1 MLSNTTVRLLHNST
15 ARHYQQSGF
24 TLIELMIS
32 LILGLIISAAAMQVY
47 VINVKTSSIQASGSE
62 LQDASV
68 FGIQQLERK
77 VRLANLGN
85 PQTQITDTTNKGG
98 VIVTPVNLGIATTPT
113 TPYSGMG
120 YLTRRAG
127 DSVGGSNGWTGISN
141 IKEVPSDQLTIQ
153 YTNITGVEMNDCEGS
168 TVDRNDTVVERYFL
182 RQETGNTTSTGA
194 IKKLVLA
201 CDAGRINLVGG
212 VASGILAISPSTDPR
227 NFGQAGQEF
236 VVNAD
241 QFKVLLG
248 VHFTKGANAGQM
260 MYLPSSAY
268 MKITDDKPAITAI
281 KMGLIVHGSTPIVGS
296 EDQTKFTLLGQANI
310 LKTDT
315 TRKNQVR
322 NTYETT
328 TLLRNARV
336 VNIDTS
342 LKPQ

>member
-1 MLSNTTVRLLHNST
+1 MGSNTTVRQGYNST
-15 ARHYQQSGF
+15 ACHYQQSGF

-32 LILGLIISAAAMQVY
+32 LVLGLIISAAAMQVY
-47 VINVKTSSIQASGSE
+47 IINVKTSSIQASGSE

-68 FGIQQLERK
+68 FGLQQLERK

-85 PQTQITDTTNKGG
+85 PETQITDSTNKGG
-98 VIVTPVNLGIATTPT
+98 VVVTPANLGIAT

-127 DSVGGSNGWTGISN
+127 DSKGGTNGWTGISN
-141 IKEVPSDQLTIQ
+141 IKDIPSDQLTIQ
-153 YTNITGVEMNDCEGS
+153 YTNIMGIKMSDCEGAD
-168 TVDRNDTVVERYFL
+168 VAPNDSAVERYFL
-182 RQETGNTTSTGA
+182 RQETGDSSTGA
-194 IKKLVLA
+194 IKNLVLA

-212 VASGILAISPSTDPR
+212 VASGIQDFSPATDPR

-236 VVNAD
+236 VANAD

-248 VHFTKGANAGQM
+248 VQYTKGTNAGQM

-268 MKITDDKPAITAI
+268 MKITGDKPAITAI
-281 KMGLIVHGSTPIVGS
+281 KMGVIVHGSTPIVGS
-296 EDQTKFTLLGQANI
+296 QDQTKFTLLGETHTLAA
-310 LKTDT
+310 DT

-342 LKPQ
+342 LKP

>member
-1 MLSNTTVRLLHNST
+1 MLCLSTVKNLPSVSND
-15 ARHYQQSGF
+15 AQSGF

-32 LILGLIISAAAMQVY
+32 LVLGLIISAAVIQVY
-47 VINVKTSSIQASGSE
+47 LINVKTSSIQASGGE

-68 FGIQQLERK
+68 FGLQQLERK

-85 PQTQITDTTNKGG
+85 AETQITSTTNKGG
-98 VIVTPVNLGIATTPT
+98 VVLTGANLGI
-113 TPYSGMG
+113 TPYKKTG

-127 DSVGGSNGWTGISN
+127 DASVGPDGWTGISN
-141 IKEVPSDQLTIQ
+141 IKDVPSDQLTIQ
-153 YTNITGVEMNDCEGS
+153 YTNITGAEMADCEGS
-168 TVDRNDTVVERYFL
+168 TVAVNETVIERYFL
-182 RQETGNTTSTGA
+182 RQKTGDTSSGD
-194 IKKLVLA
+194 IKNLVLA
-201 CDAGRINLVGG
+201 CDAGRVNSAGG
-212 VASGILAISPSTDPR
+212 TVS
-227 NFGQAGQEF
+227 NFGQAGQELI
-236 VVNAD
+236 VNAD

-268 MKITDDKPAITAI
+268 MDISGDKPAITAI
-281 KMGLIVHGSTPIVGS
+281 KMGLIVHGSTPILGS
-296 EDQTKFTLLGQANI
+296 DDQTEFTLLGQDSV

-315 TRKNQVR
+315 SRNNQVR

-342 LKPQ
+342 L

>member
-1 MLSNTTVRLLHNST
+1 MGSNTTVRQGYNST
-15 ARHYQQSGF
+15 ACHYQQSGF

-32 LILGLIISAAAMQVY
+32 LVLGLIISAAAMQVY
-47 VINVKTSSIQASGSE
+47 IINVKTSSIQASGSE

-68 FGIQQLERK
+68 FGLQQLERK

-85 PQTQITDTTNKGG
+85 PETQITDSTNKGG
-98 VIVTPVNLGIATTPT
+98 IVVTPANLGIAT

-127 DSVGGSNGWTGISN
+127 DSKSGDNGWTGISN
-141 IKEVPSDQLTIQ
+141 IKDIPSDQLTIQ
-153 YTNITGVEMNDCEGS
+153 YTNITGIKISDCEGAD
-168 TVDRNDTVVERYFL
+168 VAPNDSVVERYFL
-182 RQETGNTTSTGA
+182 RQETGDTNKGA
-194 IKKLVLA
+194 IKNLVLA
-201 CDAGRINLVGG
+201 CDAGRVSAAGG
-212 VASGILAISPSTDPR
+212 IVTHPATDSR
-227 NFGQAGQEF
+227 SFGQAGQEF
-236 VVNAD
+236 VANAD

-248 VHFTKGANAGQM
+248 VQYTKGTNAGQM

-268 MKITDDKPAITAI
+268 MKITGDKPAITAI
-281 KMGLIVHGSTPIVGS
+281 KMGVIVHGSTPIVGS
-296 EDQTKFTLLGQANI
+296 QDQTTFTLLGETHTLAA
-310 LKTDT
+310 DT

-342 LKPQ
+342 LKP

>member
-1 MLSNTTVRLLHNST
+1 MRSNNTVRQLHDSS
-15 ARHYQQSGF
+15 AHHYQQLGF

-32 LILGLIISAAAMQVY
+32 LILGLIISAAVIQVY
-47 VINVKTSSIQASGSE
+47 IINVKTSSIQASGSE
-62 LQDASV
+62 LQDASI
-68 FGIQQLERK
+68 FGLQQLERK

-85 PQTQITDTTNKGG
+85 PETQITSMTNKGG
-98 VIVTPVNLGIATTPT
+98 IVLTGVNLGIATTP
-113 TPYSGMG
+113 YNNLGH
-120 YLTRRAG
+120 LTRRAG
-127 DSVGGSNGWTGISN
+127 DSGGGTNGWTGISN
-141 IKEVPSDQLTIQ
+141 IKDVPSDQLTIQ
-153 YTNITGVEMNDCEGS
+153 YTNITGSRMDDCEGS
-168 TVDRNDTVVERYFL
+168 TVEPNETVVERYFL
-182 RQETGNTTSTGA
+182 RQETDDSSKGD

-201 CDAGRINLVGG
+201 CDAGRVNLVGG
-212 VASGILAISPSTDPR
+212 VASGILDFPTTDAR
-227 NFGQAGQEF
+227 RFGQAGQEF
-236 VVNAD
+236 VTNAD

-281 KMGLIVHGSTPIVGS
+281 RMGLIAHGSTPIVGS
-296 EDQTKFTLLGQANI
+296 KDQTEFKLLGEGNI

-315 TRKNQVR
+315 TRTNQVR
-322 NTYETT
+322 NTYESN